1 VGVDPRLGF
10 YGIGSS
16 PTPQT
21 GGGPSPTD
29 LFQWY
34 VPFLAG
40 GSVNQ
45 RTVTGAHVLL
55 STTSAVDF
63 RVHVYSTAGGGVDAT
78 SSIINFAATGAQWVF
93 APLNTP
99 VTLTQGN
106 KYFLSVEQMQTSG
119 SYANTGFYWNDPAST
134 AQVPTTMGSG
144 SGYAVPSSAEA
155 FYWFHREGSIAQ
167 QAVNPYS
174 MAASSPYIPGFQIT
188 AVPEPGSFALCG
200 TGAAVACGWLVVRR
214 RGRRR
219 AG

>member
-1 VGVDPRLGF
+1 
-10 YGIGSS
+10 
-16 PTPQT
+16 
-21 GGGPSPTD
+21 
-29 LFQWY
+29 
-34 VPFLAG
+34 
-40 GSVNQ
+40 
-45 RTVTGAHVLL
+45 
-55 STTSAVDF
+55 
-63 RVHVYSTAGGGVDAT
+63 VYSTAGGGVDAT

-134 AQVPTTMGSG
+134 AQVATTMGSG

-155 FYWFHREGSIAQ
+155 FYWFHREGGSAQ
-167 QAVNPYS
+167 QAVSPYY
-174 MAASSPYIPGFQIT
+174 MGASAQSGAYIPGFQIT
-188 AVPEPGSFALCG
+188 AVPEPGSLALCG
-200 TGAAVACGWLVVRR
+200 TGVAVVCGWLVVRR